1 MAKNQEPLISEALLK
16 RLSLLL
22 IIGGML
28 VITVFLVLISVRP
41 QGRFVVP
48 DTRQHQQTR
57 EQAEASLNRLGLNED
72 GTAAIPIELAMQL
85 LAEEGAVILAAPP
98 PPPPPPVEPEVAV
111 ALPDGSAIYAA
122 HCAACHQ
129 PTGLG
134 IPGAFP
140 PLAGHAPELYN
151 VAGGR
156 EFLLKTILYG
166 LVGPITIDGVTYNL
180 PMPAFPQLSDA
191 DIAAVL
197 NYTLT
202 AWGNEA
208 LLPAD
213 FVPLEPQEVAAL
225 RGLDLTPTDVH
236 TLRQGLGLE

>member
-1 MAKNQEPLISEALLK
+1 MAKNQEPLVSAALLR

-22 IIGGML
+22 IIGGLL
-28 VITVFLVLISVRP
+28 VITVFLVLILTRP
-41 QGRFVVP
+41 QGRFVAP
-48 DTRQHQQTR
+48 DTRQHQQIR

-98 PPPPPPVEPEVAV
+98 PPPPPVEPGEVAV
-111 ALPDGSAIYAA
+111 ALPDGGAIYAA
-122 HCAACHQ
+122 NCMACHQ
-129 PTGLG
+129 AAGQG
-134 IPGAFP
+134 IPGVFP
-140 PLAGHAPELYN
+140 PLAGHAPTLYN
-151 VAGGR
+151 IPGGR
-156 EFLLKTILYG
+156 EYLIKSVLYG
-166 LVGPITIDGVTYNL
+166 LIGPITVGGRTYNL

-191 DIAAVL
+191 QIAAVL

-213 FVPLEPQEVAAL
+213 FVPLAPQEVTVL
-225 RGLDLTPTDVH
+225 RGLGLTPSDVH
-236 TLRQGLGLE
+236 AVRQGLGLE

>member
-1 MAKNQEPLISEALLK
+1 
-16 RLSLLL
+16 
-22 IIGGML
+22 
-28 VITVFLVLISVRP
+28 
-41 QGRFVVP
+41 
-48 DTRQHQQTR
+48 
-57 EQAEASLNRLGLNED
+57 
-72 GTAAIPIELAMQL
+72 MQL

-98 PPPPPPVEPEVAV
+98 PPPPPPAEPGEVAV

-122 HCAACHQ
+122 QCAACHQ
-129 PTGLG
+129 PAGQG
-134 IPGAFP
+134 IPGVFP

-151 VAGGR
+151 VPGGR
-156 EFLLKTILYG
+156 EFLIKTILYG

-191 DIAAVL
+191 EIAAVL

-208 LLPAD
+208 LLEAD
-213 FVPLEPQEVAAL
+213 FVPLKPQEVTVL
-225 RGLDLTPTDVH
+225 RGLELTPTDVH